1 VSDDIRTA
9 AARDERLL
17 SKNAPV
23 LAEMARWASA
33 GNLERLR
40 LGQLYYELTLRNDLS
55 YEAIDTYLVQHHG
68 VQMPTSSTMS
78 RLRKV
83 YEVWHAQAG
92 MSLVDLAPF
101 SPYLL
106 YQVQARTLIT
116 SRTAPMWLQRMRTYT
131 REQVLEAAGGMG
143 KGAMPGPDTTEFRTL
158 TVQREVAQ
166 LFNDARA
173 RFAESVGA
181 ERLSPTVFVE
191 FLSQLVL
198 DSSIPSLRN
207 LWAKL
212 HGEEVDG

>member
-1 VSDDIRTA
+1 VSEDIRTA
-9 AARDERLL
+9 AARDEKLL
-17 SKNAPV
+17 NKNAPV

-40 LGQLYYELTLRNDLS
+40 LGQLYYELTFRNDLS
-55 YEAIDTYLVQHHG
+55 YEAIDAYMVQHHG
-68 VQMPTSSTMS
+68 VQMPTVSTMS
-78 RLRKV
+78 RLRNV
-83 YEVWHAQAG
+83 YDVWHMQAG
-92 MSLVDLAPF
+92 VSLVDLARF

-106 YQVQARTLIT
+106 YQVQKRTLIT
-116 SRTAPMWLQRMRTYT
+116 SRTAPMWIQRMGTYT
-131 REQVLEAAGGMG
+131 RGQVLEAAKGMA
-143 KGAMPGPDTTEFRTL
+143 KQGADENPEFRTL
-158 TVQREVAQ
+158 VVQREVAQ

-181 ERLSPTVFVE
+181 DRLSPTVFVE